1 MIFQE
6 VGNLDGLVLVIL
18 LIMLLP
24 SFVLALIGAILF
36 YSQKKRAAKILFI
49 IAVVYAIISLGIC
62 GSMMMLN

>member
-6 VGNLDGLVLVIL
+6 VGNMDGLVIIIL

-24 SFVLALIGAILF
+24 SFVLTLIGAIL
-36 YSQKKRAAKILFI
+36 YHNAKKRTAKILFI

-62 GSMMMLN
+62 GSMMT

>member
-6 VGNLDGLVLVIL
+6 VNLDGVVIVIL

-24 SFVLALIGAILF
+24 SFVLGLIGTILYF
-36 YSQKKRAAKILFI
+36 NEKKRAAKILFI
-49 IAVVYAIISLGIC
+49 IAIVYAIISLGIC